1 LDNRDLA
8 ALGLNPIAIDII
20 QHSNDF
26 FGVAKPDGQATFVNA
41 AGRKIFG
48 LGTDQ
53 DIGHLTMLDFIA
65 QRDHELFAQ
74 EVIKPAYDN
83 DSVHKAVHVRHF
95 VTSEV
100 FIMDFSFFLS
110 RDDSGEP
117 QSFMA
122 FGKDLR
128 TSYETQ
134 ELLSSIQDSLNIGGW
149 QLDVQTGQTIWS
161 EKVYAIHK
169 VPVGTP
175 TGKIMAIDFYAP
187 HERERIS
194 HYVEACIKH
203 GEAYDD
209 EFEFVDA
216 EGNLRWIRTS
226 GRPVYNDAGEI
237 SKVRGTF
244 QDITDRKKLELE
256 NLETSIELEL
266 FKAVIE
272 NSPDFIGIA
281 DTNGVPIY
289 VNPAGRKLVGI
300 PPMGS
305 LRHLTIAGCYPPDI
319 RDEIITEIFAAIEQ
333 TGSFSGETR
342 FNHLLTGEP
351 IPVLDNHFVITDS
364 RTEQPLGYATI
375 TKDISEE
382 VALRAELE
390 KEKTK
395 LAQAAKMASLGELA
409 AGVAHEINN
418 PLTVISGSVQSLKR
432 SNGDPE
438 KLARIEE
445 RIDKSVSRITAI
457 VNGLRKFSHSSE
469 DLAWSTVDLHKVIE
483 ECISLVAPKARNTN
497 HRITFSPQLETAIC
511 QCDEIQIEQVI
522 INLLVNSI
530 DANADLG
537 DSWTNVYTCKN
548 EEHLMITVQD
558 SGSGIEEELLA
569 SIFDPFY
576 TTKEVGAGTGLG
588 LSISASIV
596 TDHGG
601 ELGYQLMEGHTAF
614 TVTLPFQ
621 QST

>member
-1 LDNRDLA
+1 M

-48 LGTDQ
+48 LGADQ
-53 DIGHLTMLDFIA
+53 DISHLTMLDFIA
-65 QRDHELFAQ
+65 QRDHELFAE
-74 EVIKPAYDN
+74 EVIKPAFSS
-83 DSVHKAVHVRHF
+83 DSVHKAVHVRHS
-95 VTSEV
+95 VSSEV
-100 FIMDFSFFLS
+100 FIMDFSFFLH
-110 RDDSGEP
+110 RDENGEP

-149 QLDVQTGQTIWS
+149 QLDVPTGQTIWS

-169 VPVGTP
+169 IPVGTP

-226 GRPVYNDAGEI
+226 GKPVYNDAGEI

-256 NLETSIELEL
+256 NVETSIELEL
-266 FKAVIE
+266 FRAVIE

-281 DTNGVPIY
+281 DMNNVPIY
-289 VNPAGRKLVGI
+289 LNPAGRELIGVSSSDWI
-300 PPMGS
+300 RDIS
-305 LRHLTIAGCYPPDI
+305 IAECYPPDI
-319 RDEIITEIFAAIEQ
+319 RENIVSEILETLESC
-333 TGSFSGETR
+333 GSFNAETE
-342 FNHLLTGEP
+342 FNHLKTGER
-351 IPVLDNHFVITDS
+351 IPVLDNHFVIADS
-364 RTEQPLGYATI
+364 RTGEKLGHATI
-375 TKDISEE
+375 TRDISEE
-382 VALRAELE
+382 VALRTELE
-390 KEKTK
+390 KEKIK

-418 PLTVISGSVQSLKR
+418 PLTVISGSVQSLRR
-432 SNGDPE
+432 SDGDPD
-438 KLARIEE
+438 KLARIAE
-445 RIDKSVSRITAI
+445 RVDKSVSKITTI

-469 DLAWSTVDLHKVIE
+469 DLALSTVDLHKVIE
-483 ECISLVAPKARNTN
+483 ECISLVSPKARNA
-497 HRITFSPQLETAIC
+497 HHHITFSPQVETAIC

-530 DANADLG
+530 DANASLKDA
-537 DSWTNVYTCKN
+537 WTRVYTCKN
-548 EEHLMITVQD
+548 KEHLMITVQD
-558 SGSGIEEELLA
+558 SGCGIDEQVLA

-576 TTKEVGAGTGLG
+576 TTKDVGAGTGLG

-596 TDHGG
+596 ADHGG
-601 ELGYQLMEGHTAF
+601 ELDYELMEGHTAF
-614 TVTLPFQ
+614 TVKLPLQ
-621 QST
+621 QSE